1 MFYEILQFAPLFSLG
16 YIDDLKK
23 TFKKSINQRNLEQTK
38 L

>member
-23 TFKKSINQRNLEQTK
+23 KHLKNLSINLI
-38 L
+38 